1 LEGVGEADQEGVVD
15 VLQDHLLGLCV
26 LYLVLLHDVVLVY
39 RFHREELFCVLFL
52 HQKNGPEGALA
63 QHYLGCEVVDGHLLF
78 QVVPGV
84 QGFCGFSD
92 HFLLLFF
99 ALEVLLEA
107 DIIVHHKIPLDFL
120 DALLLL
126 LLLGGGVVHQI
137 QLLPVVDGQFGADG
151 HSVGLEYEVYDLIPS
166 IGRGVS
172 TSIMVH
178 TGSHTLR
185 GRG

>member
-15 VLQDHLLGLCV
+15 VLEDHLLGLCV

-52 HQKNGPEGALA
+52 HQKDGPEGALS
-63 QHYLGCEVVDGHLLF
+63 QNYLGDEVVDGHLLF

-84 QGFCGFSD
+84 ESFCGFSD

-107 DIIVHHKIPLDFL
+107 GIIVHHKIPLDFL

-126 LLLGGGVVHQI
+126 LLLGGGVVDQVKF
-137 QLLPVVDGQFGADG
+137 LPIVDGQLSADG
-151 HSVGLEYEVYDLIPS
+151 HSVGLQYEVYDLIPS
-166 IGRGVS
+166 ISRGVS
-172 TSIMVH
+172 KSALMH